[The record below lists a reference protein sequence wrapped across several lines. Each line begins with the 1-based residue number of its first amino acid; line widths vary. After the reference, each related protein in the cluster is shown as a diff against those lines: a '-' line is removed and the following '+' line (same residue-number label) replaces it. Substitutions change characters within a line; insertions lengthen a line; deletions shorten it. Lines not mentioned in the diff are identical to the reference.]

1 MRKRSETRRDV
12 LGGLVAATA
21 GAVGSTRAFAQAAA
35 RYPERPIR
43 LIVPFP
49 PGGQT
54 DALARITAAE
64 FSNILPQ
71 RVVVENVGGAGGNV
85 GAALTAR
92 AEPDGY
98 TILFGTAGTHG
109 INPALYRR
117 GGYEAVAD
125 FTPISLVA
133 TSANMIIAHPSFAAN
148 NLKELIELARSK
160 PGEIDYATAGNGTT
174 PHLTA
179 EFLQEATGIKLKHV
193 PYRGSGPAMTDLLG
207 GHIKLMFDG
216 LPSALGA
223 LQGRQVKGIAV
234 SSIAREPAAAEIPA
248 MSETLPQFEVLTWFA
263 LVGPRGLDP
272 AIVDRLNGTMTEFAR
287 SETVRKRFAELG
299 STPKSSTP
307 KELAA
312 HIDSELAR
320 WAKLIQRLGIS
331 IE

>member
-248 MSETLPQFEVLTWFA
+248 MSETLPQFEI
-263 LVGPRGLDP
+263 GR
-272 AIVDRLNGTMTEFAR
+272 
-287 SETVRKRFAELG
+287 
-299 STPKSSTP
+299 
-307 KELAA
+307 A
-312 HIDSELAR
+312 HV
-320 WAKLIQRLGIS
+320 
-331 IE
+331 